1 MTDLATLQLA
11 GAVLGPLI
19 GAGAG
24 SYFGIKSSLN
34 GLKERSLRMENSLTD
49 IRDHARD
56 TLTAVKQH
64 EDNARIRAANL
75 QERLG

>member
-11 GAVLGPLI
+11 GTILGPLI